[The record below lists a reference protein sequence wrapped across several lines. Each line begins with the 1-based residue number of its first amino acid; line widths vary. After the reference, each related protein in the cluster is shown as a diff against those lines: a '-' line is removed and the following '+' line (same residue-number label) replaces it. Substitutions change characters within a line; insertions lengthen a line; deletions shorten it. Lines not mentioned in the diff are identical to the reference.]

1 MNFTISLVTLE
12 SESVTVMT
20 AKNELHQIKVGWPVF
35 ERRLGT
41 LKGRKLYGYQYGPL
55 GTGMYKFA
63 ATILPSDHMQEFETM
78 ESPSGSFARIRLEGP
93 TRHDQIGLAFEALF
107 EGYGDA
113 FDSTRPTVEYY
124 KDNNTVDVLLPIT
137 QRKTNG

>member
-35 ERRLGT
+35 ERRLGS

-55 GTGMYKFA
+55 GTGTYTFA
-63 ATILPSDHMQEFETM
+63 ATILPNDHMQEFETM
-78 ESPSGSFARIRLEGP
+78 DSPSGLFARICLEGP
-93 TRHDQIGLAFEALF
+93 DRHDQIGLAFEALF
-107 EGYGDA
+107 EAYD
-113 FDSTRPTVEYY
+113 DQVDTTRPSIECY

-137 QRKTNG
+137 PKDN

>member
-1 MNFTISLVTLE
+1 MNFTISLITLE

-41 LKGRKLYGYQYGPL
+41 IRGRKLYGYQYGQL
-55 GTGMYKFA
+55 GTGSYKFA
-63 ATILPSDHMQEFETM
+63 ATILPNDHMQEFETM
-78 ESPSGSFARIRLEGP
+78 DSPDGLFARIRLEGP
-93 TRHDQIGLAFEALF
+93 ERHDNIGLAFEALF
-107 EGYGDA
+107 EGYGEA
-113 FDSTRPTVEYY
+113 FDSSRPTIEYY

-137 QRKTNG
+137 TKDN